1 MARLTFAQAYGYA
14 RQAGFD
20 PASAVIAVSVGMA
33 ESGLVTDSRGDVGRQ
48 GAYWGPSVGL
58 MQIRTVKS
66 QTGTGKDRDISRLDD
81 PLQNMIAAYDIS
93 SHGKDFSPWTTYED
107 GKFRQFLGQAG
118 KAAGSPSSS
127 SSSGPTQA
135 TNASFLGNMTLSAL
149 TGKAHVI
156 VLSLLAVAAGGAL
169 VLLGGYQAVGSPKPP
184 KSAALALL

>member
-33 ESGLVTDSRGDVGRQ
+33 ESGLVTDSRGDVGKQ

-93 SHGKDFSPWTTYED
+93 KKGKDFSPWTTYED
-107 GKFRQFLGQAG
+107 GKFRQFLGQAST
-118 KAAGSPSSS
+118 AAGAP

-135 TNASFLGNMTLSAL
+135 TNASFLGNMTIGAL

-156 VLSLLAVAAGGAL
+156 VLSLLGIAAGGAL